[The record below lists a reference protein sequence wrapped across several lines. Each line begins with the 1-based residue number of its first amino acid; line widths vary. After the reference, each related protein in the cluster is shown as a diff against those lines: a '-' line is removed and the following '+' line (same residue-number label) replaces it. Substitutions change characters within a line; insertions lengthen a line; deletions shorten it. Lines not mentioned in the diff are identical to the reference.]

1 MDMTAH
7 RITASARIDAA
18 PKRVYNVIA
27 DYCNGH
33 PRILPKQFSDL
44 VVERGGFGAGTVI
57 RFRMRVGGRLQTF
70 RAAVTEP
77 DPGRVLVETSLEG
90 RLAVTTFTVSE
101 ADGGQAS
108 VVNIATDLPV
118 RFGPL
123 GAIERFLTTR
133 ALQALYHEELR
144 LLAAVVQD
152 NIHLGDRQDPIPAET
167 A

>member
-57 RFRMRVGGRLQTF
+57 RFRMRVGARHV
-70 RAAVTEP
+70 AAQP
-77 DPGRVLVETSLEG
+77 RGDARIFALNDRTSWLEESG
-90 RLAVTTFTVSE
+90 SDRSVRGLTHHSLAHE
-101 ADGGQAS
+101 GGGERHVRRRRPY
-108 VVNIATDLPV
+108 VV
-118 RFGPL
+118 
-123 GAIERFLTTR
+123 
-133 ALQALYHEELR
+133 
-144 LLAAVVQD
+144 
-152 NIHLGDRQDPIPAET
+152 GDVDHNR
-167 A
+167 